1 MSRLS
6 IPELLKNL
14 EGKSEEEKRKLLL
27 ENDTRALRQIL
38 YLAFSKDV
46 QINLPNERPE
56 LKLKE
61 VPEGL
66 GETNLFQQ
74 ARKLRVF
81 VKGTGYD
88 HLSDLKRETIFIQIL
103 ESLSSSESELLLQIL
118 IDKNLKSS
126 LEYSDVNSSFP
137 GLLPEIKDSSKPK
150 KKAEPVKKSPE
161 PVVEEVKE
169 EKQPEPQI
177 EEVKDESKEEPVVYK
192 NLSEVYEKNK
202 SEEEPAVYKNLS
214 EVYEK
219 NKPKQ
224 NNKKSKNKKSSK
236 KKSK

>member
-14 EGKSEEEKRKLLL
+14 EGKSGEEKRKLLL

-46 QINLPNERPE
+46 KIKLPNERPE
-56 LKLKE
+56 LKLKSI
-61 VPEGL
+61 PEGL
-66 GETNLFQQ
+66 GESNLYQQ
-74 ARKLRVF
+74 ARKLRIF
-81 VKGTGYD
+81 IEGTGYD
-88 HLSDLKRETIFIQIL
+88 HLSDLKRETIFIQII
-103 ESLSSSESELLLQIL
+103 ESLSSSESELLFQLL

-137 GLLPEIKDSSKPK
+137 GLLPEIKESPKPK
-150 KKAEPVKKSPE
+150 KKAKPVKKRPE
-161 PVVEEVKE
+161 PKIEEVKE
-169 EKQPEPQI
+169 
-177 EEVKDESKEEPVVYK
+177 ESKEEPVVYK

-202 SEEEPAVYKNLS
+202 PKEEPVVYKNLS

-219 NKPKQ
+219 NKPKE

>member
-14 EGKSEEEKRKLLL
+14 EGKSGEEKRKLLL

-66 GETNLFQQ
+66 GETNLVQQ
-74 ARKLRVF
+74 ARKLRIF
-81 VKGTGYD
+81 IKGTGYD

-103 ESLSSSESELLLQIL
+103 ESLSSSESELLLQL
-118 IDKNLKSS
+118 LVDKKLKSS
-126 LEYSDVNSSFP
+126 LEYIDVSSSFP
-137 GLLPEIKDSSKPK
+137 GLLPEIKKPKKPK
-150 KKAEPVKKSPE
+150 KKPE
-161 PVVEEVKE
+161 PVVEEVSGE
-169 EKQPEPQI
+169 NVIEQLRERGTVV
-177 EEVKDESKEEPVVYK
+177 EEVKEESKEEPVVYK

-202 SEEEPAVYKNLS
+202 PKEEPVVYKNLS

-219 NKPKQ
+219 NKPKE

>member
-14 EGKSEEEKRKLLL
+14 EGKSGEEKRKLLL

-74 ARKLRVF
+74 ARKLRIF
-81 VKGTGYD
+81 IKGTGYD

-103 ESLSSSESELLLQIL
+103 ESLSSSESELLLQL
-118 IDKNLKSS
+118 LVDKKLKSS
-126 LEYSDVNSSFP
+126 LEYIDVSSSFP
-137 GLLPEIKDSSKPK
+137 GLLPEIKKPKKPK

-161 PVVEEVKE
+161 PVVEEVSGE
-169 EKQPEPQI
+169 NVIEQLRERGTVV
-177 EEVKDESKEEPVVYK
+177 EEVKEESKEEPVVYK

-202 SEEEPAVYKNLS
+202 
-214 EVYEK
+214 
-219 NKPKQ
+219 PKE

>member
-6 IPELLKNL
+6 IPELLEKL
-14 EGKSEEEKRKLLL
+14 EGKSTKEKSELLR

-46 QINLPNERPE
+46 EINLPNDRPE
-56 LKLKE
+56 LKSKSI
-61 VPEGL
+61 PEGL

-74 ARKLRVF
+74 ARKLRIF
-81 VKGTGYD
+81 IKGTGYD
-88 HLSDLKRETIFIQIL
+88 HLTDLKRETIFIQIL
-103 ESLSSSESELLLQIL
+103 ESLSSSESELLLQL
-118 IDKNLKSS
+118 LVDKKLQSS
-126 LEYSDVNSSFP
+126 LEYIDVSSSFP
-137 GLLPEIKDSSKPK
+137 GLLPEIKKPKKPK
-150 KKAEPVKKSPE
+150 KKPE

-169 EKQPEPQI
+169 EPEPVV
-177 EEVKDESKEEPVVYK
+177 EEVKEEPTVYK
-192 NLSEVYEKNK
+192 NLSEVYEKNRP
-202 SEEEPAVYKNLS
+202 EEEPTVYKNLS

-219 NKPKQ
+219 NKPKKE